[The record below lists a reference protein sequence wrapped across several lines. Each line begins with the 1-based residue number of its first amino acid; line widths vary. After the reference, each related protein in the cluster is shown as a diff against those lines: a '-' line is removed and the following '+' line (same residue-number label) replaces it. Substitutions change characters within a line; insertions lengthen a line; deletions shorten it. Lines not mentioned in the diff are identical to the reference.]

1 MTAQLR
7 DELHRIADRAPVADV
22 DRDTWSRARRARTR
36 DRLVTVGGVA
46 AMVVLAAALSGALP
60 RVGTPPIAG
69 SSGDAV
75 PSHIWAVPERMQ
87 ARNNDGSWMRSQVTS
102 DVALG
107 RAAAAYL
114 APDGLP
120 VVIGASDGAYHL
132 LDLPGFSG
140 NNWLTARGLHPPALA
155 LSPDGRQLAYSWATF
170 GPDAATEPI
179 PSGVRVLDLTT
190 GAIRPIALPGAEGT
204 AVTALAWSP
213 DSRWLA
219 WTGARMGSWT
229 TGSMGRSEPVAG
241 RIAPGA
247 TTSEEFASRGLYTPD
262 AAVAVDARGEV
273 SFFDGVAMV
282 TWDGA
287 RRQRVQDSDLVAV
300 TAGQAPVAA
309 DGRVALPSYDTYALA
324 VADPARGTVRAVD
337 LGSPYD
343 VPWQVRALGWVG
355 RDVLIATDDDSGAE
369 AALRLFSPDTGRS
382 RVVGAV
388 DAGVGQ
394 TLTVA
399 VGLVTPERPPV
410 DRPEPDWP
418 WSDER
423 RWLTIGLGVAVALGL
438 AMGLRAAR
446 SRSAVRAP
454 QARSAR

>member
-1 MTAQLR
+1 MTGQLR
-7 DELHRIADRAPVADV
+7 DELHRIGDRAPVVDV
-22 DRDTWSRARRARTR
+22 DRDTWSRARRAQTR
-36 DRLVTVGGVA
+36 DRLLTVGALVA
-46 AMVVLAAALSGALP
+46 AVVLVAAVSGALH
-60 RVGTPPIAG
+60 RVSTPPVA
-69 SSGDAV
+69 SSSDDAV
-75 PSHIWAVPERMQ
+75 PSHIWGVPERME
-87 ARNNDGSWMRSQVTS
+87 ARNNDDSWMRSQVTS
-102 DVALG
+102 DVAVG

-114 APDGLP
+114 TPAGLP

-132 LDLPGFSG
+132 LDLPGFGG
-140 NNWLTARGLHPPALA
+140 NNSLTARGLHPPALA

-179 PSGVRVLDLTT
+179 PSGVRVVDLAT
-190 GAIRPIALPGAEGT
+190 GSIRQVSLPGDEGT

-219 WTGARMGSWT
+219 WTGARMSSWT
-229 TGSMGRSEPVAG
+229 SGSMGRGEPVAG

-262 AAVAVDARGEV
+262 AAVAVDASGEV
-273 SFFDGVAMV
+273 SFFDGVTMV

-287 RRQRVQDSDLVAV
+287 RRQRVQDNDLVAV
-300 TAGQAPVAA
+300 TAGQAPVGA

-388 DAGVGQ
+388 EPGVET

-399 VGLVTPERPPV
+399 IDLVTPERPTV

-418 WSDER
+418 WSEER
-423 RWLTIGLGVAVALGL
+423 LWLTIGLGVVAVLVLLLGL
-438 AMGLRAAR
+438 RTLRR
-446 SRSAVRAP
+446 GPGSRA
-454 QARSAR
+454 